1 MKNNNTSENNKKVLY
16 TKHDELWV
24 FVEQYLILLRHMGV
38 KKDLKFMRLFN
49 KLMEYVR
56 DKLKLPENGGAILD
70 MYHVVCQERIEV
82 DN

>member
-1 MKNNNTSENNKKVLY
+1 
-16 TKHDELWV
+16 
-24 FVEQYLILLRHMGV
+24 
-38 KKDLKFMRLFN
+38 MRLFN